1 MGYRDEG
8 FVNELTYVRLNVN
21 IVATNQSLDGEPQP
35 FDIFFLSS
43 EEDYQ
48 CYIEAIQIMSIGGHP
63 NCSFLYDQDITY
75 LGLKNFSITEPDF
88 MVSNIT
94 YQEFFLVIDNT
105 EFPFDFIN

>member
-1 MGYRDEG
+1 
-8 FVNELTYVRLNVN
+8 
-21 IVATNQSLDGEPQP
+21 
-35 FDIFFLSS
+35 
-43 EEDYQ
+43 
-48 CYIEAIQIMSIGGHP
+48 MSIGGHP